1 MAEDIV
7 TRATR
12 KMKGLTRPGVKEP
25 DTQPQTQTATAQS
38 MSPQGQTQT
47 AAGSNTTNE
56 SSEHLS
62 KRSNEVIDLSQV
74 GERGTGDPGND
85 EPRGQDTSKENDR
98 EDDAI
103 QGQLTDV
110 TKSSKLPVTTATTI
124 PESALW

>member
-38 MSPQGQTQT
+38 MSPQGPTQT
-47 AAGSNTTNE
+47 TAGENTTNE

-74 GERGTGDPGND
+74 GVDKRTPPPSPHAHAPAPPKGACN
-85 EPRGQDTSKENDR
+85 
-98 EDDAI
+98 
-103 QGQLTDV
+103 
-110 TKSSKLPVTTATTI
+110 
-124 PESALW
+124 